1 MAINPVKF
9 LPPPKTGGALV
20 KASQKMIGTQKGSTD
35 FSSSIVKNVGIIKV
49 KVIQV
54 EDILKGTLAADK
66 KKLDEKKRK
75 ESGKRREKQEEK
87 LETKPNAEKGT
98 IKTPKAPR
106 LGIFDWI
113 KNFIG
118 NVILGYFAVR
128 LVDHLPKIMPIV
140 SFLGNA
146 ADFII
151 DVGGKLLNG
160 LVTFIDWGYKAYDAT
175 RGFIKSMGG
184 ENFAQGFDK
193 FIGAVDTALFLT
205 SVLAADLA
213 VEAMTGG
220 DGGFGGDI
228 IKNRLID
235 RGTQTAAR
243 TGVQS
248 AGQAGGA
255 ASQAGGLGAGA
266 VAGIVAGAGLL
277 ASALGEGAFQVRKFA
292 VKPIQNLEK
301 AYNEDKNPL
310 TKLGRGIALNT
321 VKPFYAL
328 FSTVGFLLDV
338 VGAPFRYAIEL
349 LRYPFLSEKDKQKQA
364 YNLAKFDARIREDLR
379 KALNMVTLGL
389 AFKEKGSFGNI
400 YGNKGAQKEMAGKM
414 AGGGITRGGKT
425 SGGAKREIGGEKKRG
440 KYKRELAREPSKIEI
455 KGDKSDPNKQT
466 GEQLDKT
473 KYFGP
478 ILAITSK
485 IQAKQEPT
493 QKDYENVGLGLN
505 LLISKGIEEGQLKG
519 GLIAAF
525 AEGGMVDSD
534 FLEAAE
540 KGSDISNWIAKTFQ
554 GEIESNAQKTL
565 RLIRERKEESK
576 LKENVGQPL
585 TPEGIP
591 LGEGETASGRALM
604 QGLIQRG
611 FTKEEAS
618 AIVGNLW
625 AESGF
630 RTTATNP
637 TSGAFGLM
645 QWLGGRKSR
654 LYSYAAEKGKQV
666 TDTDLQLDYIKWEL
680 KGGNAYETAQF
691 QKAMSYGPDVA
702 SKTKGFAYE
711 VERASARELSS
722 SMSKR
727 IGAAESVY
735 GGKLVAGESPS
746 IQLGKGYGSEG
757 SKIAGELGRFMKKK
771 GVVTGSI
778 HRHPEHPPYSL
789 TSGHSR
795 GSLHYQGRAIDL
807 GANANEQG
815 PILSAIAEFNK
826 LKGVRPVQLLHAGNE
841 PSGHSDHVHVAYLK
855 GGRVRKPT
863 FATLAED
870 GRPEFVFDGD
880 TTAGL
885 DRLAPQLLE
894 KLNFAKTKPQLAS
907 ILQSYAPY
915 EQPSTEI
922 EIVEVPVPVPV
933 PIGQNSSS
941 TSIAAIFGGAENPFE
956 SLYVGG

>member
-87 LETKPNAEKGT
+87 LETKPNVEKGA

-160 LVTFIDWGYKAYDAT
+160 LITFIDWGYKAYDAT

-220 DGGFGGDI
+220 DGEFGGDI
-228 IKNRLID
+228 IKNRLINK
-235 RGTQTAAR
+235 GTQTAAR

-565 RLIRERKEESK
+565 RMIRERKEK
-576 LKENVGQPL
+576 KEGAAGLSTGAV
-585 TPEGIP
+585 TPT
-591 LGEGETASGRALM
+591 EGEFLPGSVPGGQLTM
-604 QGLIQRG
+604 QQLVGLAKGAG
-611 FTKEEAS
+611 FNENESVIMA
-618 AIVGNLW
+618 AIAK
-625 AESGF
+625 AESGGRSNAKNF
-630 RTTATNP
+630 KPPDKSYGLWQINMIGRLGPARIKE
-637 TSGAFGLM
+637 FGLSSED
-645 QWLGGRKSR
+645 QLFDPVTNAKAAYAIRKSQG
-654 LYSYAAEKGKQV
+654 LSAWTVYKTG
-666 TDTDLQLDYIKWEL
+666 
-680 KGGNAYETAQF
+680 AYKNFLSQAETA
-691 QKAMSYGPDVA
+691 
-702 SKTKGFAYE
+702 
-711 VERASARELSS
+711 RSAPSLRT
-722 SMSKR
+722 
-727 IGAAESVY
+727 
-735 GGKLVAGESPS
+735 SPS
-746 IQLGKGYGSEG
+746 FKGSGIELGKGYGSEG

-841 PSGHSDHVHVAYLK
+841 PSGHSDHVHVAYAK